1 MSISSHS
8 VSLTNATIREAVA
21 LWCSDPVQAKA
32 LYGPIESWDV
42 HQVTNMAG
50 LFRGQDKF
58 NDDIGGW
65 DVSQVTDTS
74 GMFEGATSFSQKL
87 DRWNIARATI
97 TKETPLAVVVGYFR
111 RLPTDICR
119 EIRQM
124 MWVPLTDKTI
134 REAVQAWVW
143 SREEA
148 LQRYGPI
155 ELWDVRQ
162 VKNMNQ
168 LFKGRSS
175 FNADLSRWDV
185 SNVLTMKEMFA
196 GASSFNGPIGNWNV
210 GQVTDICKS
219 IVDAGHIDIA
229 ICVCVLVLTCFV
241 CLLQRICLRRRRCL
255 ISRYPRGMSP
265 R

>member
-1 MSISSHS
+1 MPSYHLP
-8 VSLTNATIREAVA
+8 LTNTTIREAVA

-32 LYGPIESWDV
+32 LYGPIETWDV
-42 HQVTNMAG
+42 SQVTNMAG
-50 LFRGQDKF
+50 LFRGQAQF

-74 GMFEGATSFSQKL
+74 GMFEGATSFCQKL

-97 TKETPLAVVVGYFR
+97 TKETPLAVVAGYFE

-119 EIRQM
+119 EIRQTI
-124 MWVPLTDKTI
+124 WAPLTNGTI

-162 VKNMNQ
+162 VTSMDQ
-168 LFKGRSS
+168 LFKNRST
-175 FNADLSRWDV
+175 FNADLNRWDV
-185 SNVLTMKEMFA
+185 SNVLSMKEMFA
-196 GASSFNGPIGNWNV
+196 GALSFNGPIGNWNV
-210 GQVTDICKS
+210 GQVTDMCKS
-219 IVDAGHIDIA
+219 IVNPGRVGIA
-229 ICVCVLVLTCFV
+229 TCV
-241 CLLQRICLRRRRCL
+241 
-255 ISRYPRGMSP
+255 
-265 R
+265 